1 MIDTHA
7 HLDAEEFNE
16 DLDSVINNAK
26 EAGVEA
32 IFIPG
37 ICLKD
42 TPHLL
47 EICNRYPGYLFPMIG
62 LHPENIK
69 DENYNTA
76 LDKLEQ
82 MLSEGLANKENSP
95 STPIAVG
102 EVGLDFYWDDSHKKE
117 QMEVFERQIMW
128 AEKYEL
134 PLMIHARN
142 AQKELVE
149 MMTTHKNSNLTGVF
163 HCFSGSEQDAKE
175 LLNFDGFMLGI
186 GGVSTFKKSNVTD
199 VLKNTVPLNRIV
211 LETDSPYLA
220 PVPNRGKRNESAFIT
235 HVATKLA
242 DTYDTNLNTIE
253 LQTTENVS
261 KVFTKCS
268 FFNKK

>member
-1 MIDTHA
+1 
-7 HLDAEEFNE
+7 
-16 DLDSVINNAK
+16 
-26 EAGVEA
+26 
-32 IFIPG
+32 
-37 ICLKD
+37 
-42 TPHLL
+42 
-47 EICNRYPGYLFPMIG
+47 
-62 LHPENIK
+62 
-69 DENYNTA
+69 
-76 LDKLEQ
+76 
-82 MLSEGLANKENSP
+82 
-95 STPIAVG
+95 
-102 EVGLDFYWDDSHKKE
+102 
-117 QMEVFERQIMW
+117 
-128 AEKYEL
+128 
-134 PLMIHARN
+134 MIHARN

-149 MMTTHKNSNLTGVF
+149 MMTAHKNSNLTGVF